1 MKNIDNKGKIAILL
15 AASQLLTLGL
25 TFMKVYSPTDWT
37 TGAWVAAVTGQAG
50 AIVQAT
56 WRNWG
61 LGKAIGVG
69 TLTSVSWF
77 TVGALLSR

>member
-15 AASQLLTLGL
+15 GLSQLLALSLTL
-25 TFMKVYSPTDWT
+25 MKVYFPTDWT
-37 TGAWVAAVTGQAG
+37 TGAWCGAVIGQAG

-69 TLTSVSWF
+69 TLTSVYWF

>member
-1 MKNIDNKGKIAILL
+1 VKNIEHKGKIAILL

-25 TFMKVYSPTDWT
+25 TFMKVYYPADWT

-69 TLTSVSWF
+69 ALTSVYWF
-77 TVGALLSR
+77 TVGAILSR